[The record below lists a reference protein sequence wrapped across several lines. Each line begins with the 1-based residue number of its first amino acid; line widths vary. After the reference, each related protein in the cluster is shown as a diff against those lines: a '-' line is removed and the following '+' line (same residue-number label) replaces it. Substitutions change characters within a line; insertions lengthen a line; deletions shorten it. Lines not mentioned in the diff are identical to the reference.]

1 MLWTVCMGC
10 ATGRPRTQESGTL
23 LLMDCTLPMPT
34 HMQANARQLEAEDID
49 NILQRAE
56 VLAAPQ
62 EQ

>member
-1 MLWTVCMGC
+1 
-10 ATGRPRTQESGTL
+10 
-23 LLMDCTLPMPT
+23 MDCTLPMPT